1 MKKIRVRFNLG
12 QGKNYMKWKIEYP
25 DGKIEYHVPTETQL
39 ILEGCILKNFK
50 TVAKGIFDG
59 ANKTVCAWVLCDKI
73 HIIKEGFTQFDD
85 KEQTNRIRYN
95 PRVTPNWMF
104 EGEIADR
111 KKFDLIASVDRGLY
125 NVKL

>member
-25 DGKIEYHVPTETQL
+25 DGRIEYHVPSETQL
-39 ILEGCILKNFK
+39 ILDGCILKNFK
-50 TVAKGIFDG
+50 TVAKTIFDG

-73 HIIKEGFTQFDD
+73 TIIKECFTQFDD

-95 PRVTPNWMF
+95 PRVTPHWMF
-104 EGEIADR
+104 EGEIADGKR
-111 KKFDLIASVDRGLY
+111 FDLIASVDRGLY
-125 NVKL
+125 NIKL